1 MFISPSMHK
10 PDWVD
15 VLIALLPLPLIIL
28 FLLIP
33 EPFQPAARGWIGKNW
48 GNLASVWGLGVSVYV
63 LWVAQGAKTAAKKA
77 TEEAEEAAKV
87 AKANARTRGALE
99 DLQVALAASRQVS
112 NHAGVKNWQVVRL
125 KAEEVMESC
134 RIIVNR
140 WEDSTALNDSKN
152 SLNQAITMMRTI
164 AEEASRDT
172 PNLQRIIKTQH
183 GAHDHI
189 SAVEGKVQKEQD
201 LRSA

>member
-1 MFISPSMHK
+1 MHK

-15 VLIALLPLPLIIL
+15 ILIALLPLPILI
-28 FLLIP
+28 LLMWVP
-33 EPFQPAARGWIGKNW
+33 EPFQPAAKDWIGKNW
-48 GNLASVWGLGVSVYV
+48 GNLASVWGLGVSIYV

-77 TEEAEEAAKV
+77 TEEAEGAARM
-87 AKANARTRGALE
+87 AKASARTRGALE

-140 WEDSTALNDSKN
+140 WEDTAALNDSKN

-164 AEEASRDT
+164 AEEASKDT

>member
-1 MFISPSMHK
+1 MRKS
-10 PDWVD
+10 DWVD
-15 VLIALLPLPLIIL
+15 VLIALLPLPIIIFVVL
-28 FLLIP
+28 APL
-33 EPFQPAARGWIGKNW
+33 PFQPTAKDWIGKNW

-77 TEEAEEAAKV
+77 TEEAEEAAKM
-87 AKANARTRGALE
+87 AKAIARTRGALE
-99 DLQVALAASRQVS
+99 DLQSALAASRQVG

-140 WEDSTALNDSKN
+140 WGDSTALNDSKN
-152 SLNQAITMMRTI
+152 SLNQAIAMMRTI
-164 AEEASRDT
+164 AEEASKDT
-172 PNLQRIIKTQH
+172 PNPQRIIKAQH

-189 SAVEGKVQKEQD
+189 SAVAGKVQKEQD
-201 LRSA
+201 LRST